1 MSGGIGEAWRP
12 FPARYQAEVM
22 VQRYGPEKQAPEFAG
37 WVWCWTLAEAGRAP
51 SIREVVG
58 WTGWGKTKA
67 ARVRQ
72 SAVDGFEQWTG
83 TKAPATVQ
91 PVESK
96 TGGTFPD
103 RNGTPTQHDAGH
115 NVSTSS
121 ASQPNEQYQTG
132 QAGGTK
138 RDDRGRVLLSTPTP
152 PSEEQPPNPPADAG
166 PLPASPVAEDPPP
179 EERGIPKWV
188 PAARTLPSHVRR
200 REVLEAV
207 VHAIELATQRPCP
220 NPLRCGTNSKP
231 ILSLLRKLEWPPL
244 DEWLRDW
251 DTVCEAA
258 RECPDPLFARDLRA
272 IGWDGGVDRSHDV
285 ATLAVQQRWDVRVL
299 AANDWVTRGR
309 PRGSGPGPPGR
320 TRPET
325 SMDRQ
330 LRELT
335 EQGFFDDGDQ
345 EGNRETGTGAPGRGL
360 P

>member
-37 WVWCWTLAEAGRAP
+37 WVWCWTLTEAGRRP

-91 PVESK
+91 PVESG

-103 RNGTPTQHDAGH
+103 RNGTPAQHDAGH
-115 NVSTSS
+115 NVSASSTS
-121 ASQPNEQYQTG
+121 QQNEQYQTG

-152 PSEEQPPNPPADAG
+152 PSEEQTPTPSGGVFPAWAAK
-166 PLPASPVAEDPPP
+166 LKPP
-179 EERGIPKWV
+179 EGV
-188 PAARTLPSHVRR
+188 TR
-200 REVLEAV
+200 REVAAIV
-207 VHAIELATQRPCP
+207 VEAIEVAHQETKD
-220 NPLRCGTNSKP
+220 PLRCGTNSEP
-231 ILSLLRKLEWPPL
+231 ILSLLRKLGWPPL
-244 DEWLRDW
+244 VEWIRDW
-251 DTVCEAA
+251 GDVCEAA
-258 RECPDPLFARDLRA
+258 RECPEPLFAHDIRGV
-272 IGWDGGVDRSHDV
+272 GWTNGSGVDRSKAV
-285 ATLAVQQRWDVRVL
+285 ATLAVHQRWDDRL
-299 AANDWVTRGR
+299 TAARDWIRRGR

-345 EGNRETGTGAPGRGL
+345 EGNRETGAGAPGRGL